1 MKLKF
6 KHLCQDKYNGRYYK
20 KGDIVEFEEERAKE
34 ILSNGYGFA
43 DVIEEVKKEPTEVTF
58 EEPKEE
64 KEEVKEEE
72 KEEVKEEEKEEEKPK
87 EEKPKEEKPKRKRTK
102 AKA

>member
-20 KGDIVEFEEERAKE
+20 KGDIVEFEEERATE

-72 KEEVKEEEKEEEKPK
+72 KEKA
-87 EEKPKEEKPKRKRTK
+87 KEEKPKRKRTK
-102 AKA
+102 TKA

>member
-43 DVIEEVKKEPTEVTF
+43 DAIKEP
-58 EEPKEE
+58 
-64 KEEVKEEE
+64 KEEVKEEP
-72 KEEVKEEEKEEEKPK
+72 KEEEKEA
-87 EEKPKEEKPKRKRTK
+87 KPKRKRTK

>member
-43 DVIEEVKKEPTEVTF
+43 DVIEE
-58 EEPKEE
+58 PKEE
-64 KEEVKEEE
+64 VKEEVKEEE
-72 KEEVKEEEKEEEKPK
+72 
-87 EEKPKEEKPKRKRTK
+87 KEEKPKRKRTK

>member
-72 KEEVKEEEKEEEKPK
+72 KEKA
-87 EEKPKEEKPKRKRTK
+87 KEEKPKRKRTK
-102 AKA
+102 TKA

>member
-6 KHLCQDKYNGRYYK
+6 KQLCQDKYNGRYYK

-72 KEEVKEEEKEEEKPK
+72 KEEEKA
-87 EEKPKEEKPKRKRTK
+87 KEEKPKRKRTK
-102 AKA
+102 TKD

>member
-6 KHLCQDKYNGRYYK
+6 KHLCQDKYNGRHYK

-43 DVIEEVKKEPTEVTF
+43 DAIK
-58 EEPKEE
+58 EPKEE
-64 KEEVKEEE
+64 E
-72 KEEVKEEEKEEEKPK
+72 
-87 EEKPKEEKPKRKRTK
+87 KEEKPKRKRTK

>member
-43 DVIEEVKKEPTEVTF
+43 DAIKEPK

-64 KEEVKEEE
+64 VKEEVKEEE
-72 KEEVKEEEKEEEKPK
+72 KEEVKEEVKEEE
-87 EEKPKEEKPKRKRTK
+87 KEEKPKRKRTK

>member
-43 DVIEEVKKEPTEVTF
+43 DVIEEEKKEPTEVTF

-64 KEEVKEEE
+64 KEKA
-72 KEEVKEEEKEEEKPK
+72 
-87 EEKPKEEKPKRKRTK
+87 KEEKPKRKRTK
-102 AKA
+102 TKA

>member
-43 DVIEEVKKEPTEVTF
+43 DAIKEPKEEVK
-58 EEPKEE
+58 EEPKEEVKEEPKEEVKEEE

-72 KEEVKEEEKEEEKPK
+72 KEEVKEEEKA
-87 EEKPKEEKPKRKRTK
+87 KEEKPKRKRTK

>member
-34 ILSNGYGFA
+34 ILSSGYGFA
-43 DVIEEVKKEPTEVTF
+43 DVIEEP
-58 EEPKEE
+58 
-64 KEEVKEEE
+64 KEEVKEEP
-72 KEEVKEEEKEEEKPK
+72 KEEVKEEVK
-87 EEKPKEEKPKRKRTK
+87 EEKAKEEKPKRKRTK

>member
-64 KEEVKEEE
+64 KEEENA
-72 KEEVKEEEKEEEKPK
+72 
-87 EEKPKEEKPKRKRTK
+87 KEEKPKRKRTK
-102 AKA
+102 TKA

>member
-72 KEEVKEEEKEEEKPK
+72 KEEEKA
-87 EEKPKEEKPKRKRTK
+87 KEEKPKRKRTK
-102 AKA
+102 TKD

>member
-43 DVIEEVKKEPTEVTF
+43 DAIKEPK

-64 KEEVKEEE
+64 VKEEVKEEE
-72 KEEVKEEEKEEEKPK
+72 
-87 EEKPKEEKPKRKRTK
+87 KEEKPKRKRTK

>member
-43 DVIEEVKKEPTEVTF
+43 DAIKEP
-58 EEPKEE
+58 
-64 KEEVKEEE
+64 KEEVKEEP
-72 KEEVKEEEKEEEKPK
+72 KEEVKEEPKEEE
-87 EEKPKEEKPKRKRTK
+87 KEEKPKRKRTK

>member
-43 DVIEEVKKEPTEVTF
+43 DAIK
-58 EEPKEE
+58 EPKEE
-64 KEEVKEEE
+64 PKEEVKEE
-72 KEEVKEEEKEEEKPK
+72 V
-87 EEKPKEEKPKRKRTK
+87 KEEKPKRKRTK

>member
-58 EEPKEE
+58 EEHK
-64 KEEVKEEE
+64 EE
-72 KEEVKEEEKEEEKPK
+72 KEEVKEEEKEEEKA
-87 EEKPKEEKPKRKRTK
+87 KEEKPKRKRTK

>member
-34 ILSNGYGFA
+34 ILSNGYGYA

-72 KEEVKEEEKEEEKPK
+72 KEEEKA
-87 EEKPKEEKPKRKRTK
+87 KEEKPKRKRAKTK
-102 AKA
+102 A

>member
-64 KEEVKEEE
+64 KEKA
-72 KEEVKEEEKEEEKPK
+72 
-87 EEKPKEEKPKRKRTK
+87 KEEKPKRKRTK
-102 AKA
+102 TKA

>member
-6 KHLCQDKYNGRYYK
+6 KQLCQDKYNGRYYK

-72 KEEVKEEEKEEEKPK
+72 KEEEKA
-87 EEKPKEEKPKRKRTK
+87 KEEKPKRKRTK
-102 AKA
+102 TKA